1 MRFHERGNLDF
12 VASCIAQAIKLDPK
26 YAKAYYRYASCRLS
40 IDTEW
45 KIRFRRGTC
54 YLQTLNQQKAIADFK
69 KVLVLEPKNDTV
81 KTQLQA
87 TQKLVR
93 KLEFEKVWCFPVA
106 GVYPLI
112 RG

>member
-1 MRFHERGNLDF
+1 MPRRIIGMLH
-12 VASCIAQAIKLDPK
+12 ASCQVFIG
-26 YAKAYYRYASCRLS
+26 
-40 IDTEW
+40 TER
-45 KIRFRRGTC
+45 IICFRRGTC
-54 YLQTLNQQKAIADFK
+54 YLQTLNQQKAITDFK
-69 KVLVLEPKNDTV
+69 KVLALEPKNDTV

-93 KLEFEKVWCFPVA
+93 KLEFEKVWSFLVA